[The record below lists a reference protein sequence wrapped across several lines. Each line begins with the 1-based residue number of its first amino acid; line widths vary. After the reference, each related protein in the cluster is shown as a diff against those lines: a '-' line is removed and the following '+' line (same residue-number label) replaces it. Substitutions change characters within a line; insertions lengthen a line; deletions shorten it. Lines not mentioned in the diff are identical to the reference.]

1 MLPSILLTMG
11 FGGFA
16 LAQYRL
22 PSDSNQTS
30 ALRLKYDRTPLIMTV
45 IRILIEDPL
54 RPRLQT
60 LDISNITEDEGW
72 RFAEVITIASP
83 RGLQSPE
90 ITRCDTSAGG
100 SALAVTPIASDRF
113 HPLYNS
119 TQVPASI
126 PSNKP
131 PRPSAS
137 AITFSSGAET
147 NSIAPKLHQTLVF
160 VIFVYKFIKL

>member
-1 MLPSILLTMG
+1 MG

-22 PSDSNQTS
+22 PSDNNQTS
-30 ALRLKYDRTPLIMTV
+30 ALRLKYDRTPLMMTV
-45 IRILIEDPL
+45 IRILIDDPL

-72 RFAEVITIASP
+72 RFAEVFTLASP

-90 ITRCDTSAGG
+90 ITQCDTSAGS
-100 SALAVTPIASDRF
+100 SALAETPIASDRF
-113 HPLYNS
+113 HSLHNS
-119 TQVPASI
+119 THVPASI

-137 AITFSSGAET
+137 AITFSSGAGI
-147 NSIAPKLHQTLVF
+147 NSIAPKFHQALLF
-160 VIFVYKFIKL
+160 VILVYKYIML